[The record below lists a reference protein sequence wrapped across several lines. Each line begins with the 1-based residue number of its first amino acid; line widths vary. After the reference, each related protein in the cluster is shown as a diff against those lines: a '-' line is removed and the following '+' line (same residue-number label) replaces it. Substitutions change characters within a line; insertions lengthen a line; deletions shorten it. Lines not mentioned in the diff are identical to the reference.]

1 MTFFAV
7 LATLAALW
15 GTTRSDTH
23 GALKMHQL
31 LVFGA
36 LGLLLLV
43 FGGFGYWWDTNRYA
57 DPAHGSLTLPVC
69 GALILIADFVLMA
82 RSNAN

>member
-7 LATLAALW
+7 LATLAAWW

-23 GALKMHQL
+23 GALKMLQL

-36 LGLLLLV
+36 LILV
-43 FGGFGYWWDTNRYA
+43 A
-57 DPAHGSLTLPVC
+57 E
-69 GALILIADFVLMA
+69 FVLMA
-82 RSNAN
+82 RSDAD